1 MGIAYN
7 MLTIK
12 GENDMIHEPDLKE
25 LKRIQ
30 KELFA
35 AESTDMNLKK
45 LKALEV
51 QIARHEGVK

>member
-1 MGIAYN
+1 MH
-7 MLTIK
+7 K
-12 GENDMIHEPDLKE
+12 CEPTLEE